1 VVASVFIDGE
11 AGTTGL
17 QIRQRLEGR
26 SDIRI
31 ISIDPERRKD
41 PAARADIMQEADV
54 VILCLPDEAA
64 KEAVKLAP
72 AGSTRI
78 IDASSAHRVT
88 PGWVYGFPEMDREQ
102 RSIIRDASLVTNP
115 GCYATGAI
123 ALLHPLV
130 QRGIVPARWP
140 VTINA
145 VSGYS
150 GGGKSLI
157 AAFEDQSSADATD
170 NNFRLYAMGVVQKH
184 IEEIRA
190 YSELEG
196 RPLFIPSVGRFAQGM
211 LVSIPLQLWAMDGE
225 PSLEALHA
233 GLAEHYAGEHFVTVA
248 PLEETMTIGKASS
261 LDPRNPEP
269 EGLND
274 TNRMRLFVYGNPEH
288 RQAVLIAQLDNL
300 GKGASGQA
308 VQNLNLMLGL
318 DEAAGLN

>member
-1 VVASVFIDGE
+1 
-11 AGTTGL
+11 
-17 QIRQRLEGR
+17 
-26 SDIRI
+26 
-31 ISIDPERRKD
+31 RKD

-102 RSIIRDASLVTNP
+102 RSIIRDAALVTNP

-157 AAFEDQSSADATD
+157 AAFEDESSADATD

-184 IEEIRA
+184 IEEI
-190 YSELEG
+190 
-196 RPLFIPSVGRFAQGM
+196 
-211 LVSIPLQLWAMDGE
+211 
-225 PSLEALHA
+225 
-233 GLAEHYAGEHFVTVA
+233 
-248 PLEETMTIGKASS
+248 
-261 LDPRNPEP
+261 
-269 EGLND
+269 
-274 TNRMRLFVYGNPEH
+274 
-288 RQAVLIAQLDNL
+288 
-300 GKGASGQA
+300 
-308 VQNLNLMLGL
+308 
-318 DEAAGLN
+318 

>member
-1 VVASVFIDGE
+1 MPATVFIDGE

-26 SDIRI
+26 SDIALA
-31 ISIDPERRKD
+31 SIDPALRKD
-41 PAARADIMQEADV
+41 NAARAELMNDADA

-64 KEAVKLAP
+64 REAVGLIRNNR
-72 AGSTRI
+72 TRV
-78 IDASSAHRVT
+78 IDASSAHRVAENWT
-88 PGWVYGFPEMDREQ
+88 SGFPEMEEGQ
-102 RSIIRDASLVTNP
+102 RDAIAESGRVTNP

-123 ALLHPLV
+123 ALMRPLV
-130 QRGIVPARWP
+130 ERNLVPADWP

-150 GGGKSLI
+150 GGGKQLI
-157 AAFEDQSSADATD
+157 AAFEDPASANATD
-170 NNFRLYAMGVVQKH
+170 DDFRLYAMGITQKH
-184 IEEIRA
+184 IDEIRV
-190 YSELEG
+190 YSELEH

-211 LVSIPLQLWAMDGE
+211 LVSVPLQLWAMEGKPTLD
-225 PSLEALHA
+225 ALHDA
-233 GLAEHYAGEHFVTVA
+233 LAEHYAGEYFVTVA
-248 PLEETMTIGKASS
+248 PLEETLAIGKASS

-288 RQAVLIAQLDNL
+288 EQAVLLAQLDNL

-308 VQNLNLMLGL
+308 VQNLNLMLGI
-318 DEAAGLN
+318 DEAAGLD